1 MAVQNDTPLPDRT
14 GTGDNDQSGQ
24 TQQVPAS
31 GTLVKEQEPAALQK
45 EETKIL
51 SEIIKSSEAAD
62 EQAEKAIQEAITEAK
77 LAKPEPKLAPDVAD
91 SGVKSPQQEA
101 DEVIIRGST
110 ISLPI
115 EEEEYKKG
123 LHQKVAGAVANK
135 VVYGVSGLF
144 ALATWVGKVIKFA
157 HKHAMK
163 VVFRKGE
170 GNAD

>member
-1 MAVQNDTPLPDRT
+1 MAVANDTPLPDRT
-14 GTGDNDQSGQ
+14 GTGNNDQSGQ

-31 GTLVKEQEPAALQK
+31 GTLVKQQEPAALQK

-110 ISLPI
+110 ISLP
-115 EEEEYKKG
+115 
-123 LHQKVAGAVANK
+123 
-135 VVYGVSGLF
+135 
-144 ALATWVGKVIKFA
+144 
-157 HKHAMK
+157 
-163 VVFRKGE
+163 
-170 GNAD
+170 